1 MLDRLWDRLEFL
13 GELRKHRVAR
23 WVFLFWALVA
33 TYDTAGSQFLPPEW
47 AQQRPTVYQVVSM
60 TTGFLSWEAWLLVG
74 ALALAIFA
82 LEYPVRQKR
91 RLALVQGREEPGV
104 LFRQKM
110 SFPFIGM
117 IVCGLGFLSF
127 AAWYWLDRPTKP
139 PVQVSST
146 PLAPRTPAPSTTA
159 IPQVSTA
166 IPTVAPVQQAVDSP
180 INWQF
185 LDTKSLVT
193 DLIFGT
199 ATGTSGYWIVRY
211 RFSGVN
217 KTREQLTNI
226 NAYILPK
233 NSGEKIALQFEIN
246 PNDYIDTQ
254 ATRGIPPGAN
264 FVLAS
269 KPFPN
274 PPGRDSALAL
284 TVDEYLERYGGFQFV
299 FEYAG
304 GRFTHDFPYSLVRDL
319 LIASKRQYDRENTP
333 KPRILPKN

>member
-1 MLDRLWDRLEFL
+1 M
-13 GELRKHRVAR
+13 GSA
-23 WVFLFWALVA
+23 
-33 TYDTAGSQFLPPEW
+33 TAGI
-47 AQQRPTVYQVVSM
+47 QVVSM
-60 TTGFLSWEAWLLVG
+60 TTGFLSWEAWLRWGTCASNFCLRISSSPK
-74 ALALAIFA
+74 APISS
-82 LEYPVRQKR
+82 RSR
-91 RLALVQGREEPGV
+91 REEPGV

-127 AAWYWLDRPTKP
+127 AARYWLDRPTKP

-211 RFSGVN
+211 QFSGVN

-233 NSGEKIALQFEIN
+233 NMRKRLCPI
-246 PNDYIDTQ
+246 
-254 ATRGIPPGAN
+254 
-264 FVLAS
+264 
-269 KPFPN
+269 
-274 PPGRDSALAL
+274 RDKS
-284 TVDEYLERYGGFQFV
+284 
-299 FEYAG
+299 
-304 GRFTHDFPYSLVRDL
+304 
-319 LIASKRQYDRENTP
+319 
-333 KPRILPKN
+333 